1 MKLRSICIV
10 TSLMLCVS
18 PLAMAAPATQQEA
31 DRLAALFKP
40 FMGEAA
46 EILSVKPNGEHYDV
60 TLDLTALQKKSDPKS
75 PIKVP
80 PLLLKLEDQG
90 AGKWQAALAAPFEFS
105 GKETKDGKETEGAV
119 RVGGFSINGTFD
131 QTLGTFAAAKGGL
144 SDISFSIKEK
154 GAGSKV
160 HNFAFKMKD
169 MALDLNSGLT
179 QPIAAQADARFHIS
193 LTGISGDMDL
203 PPDEKMPQGLK
214 FSFAL
219 DSASRTLDLKGMR
232 TGALTKFVTLVK
244 KMEGKKEDDA
254 SRIETAQIL
263 RESLPLFD
271 TASVGSTL
279 YGLSVKTP
287 FGDAGLSS
295 LISDLSVNGVLPQG
309 RAQLIVALSGLTL
322 PAGLP
327 QEMLPKLA
335 VELMPQAMSIDL
347 SVTDYDLARP
357 VAMLLDHLEKSG
369 EEPSPEMEQLLLAG
383 LLPKGEVTVTLAPGS
398 YRSPALTVGYEGSM
412 AAGPVKMPF
421 GQAVISAKGLD
432 QVIELIKAAPKELEL
447 ENGIYGILAAKGFG
461 KVTEDGTVT
470 WKIETTRE
478 GEVSVNGVKM
488 PGTGGAD

>member
-1 MKLRSICIV
+1 MKPRSICIV
-10 TSLMLCVS
+10 TSLMVSVS

-31 DRLAALFKP
+31 DRLTALFRP
-40 FMGEAA
+40 FIGEAK

-60 TLDLTALQKKSDPKS
+60 KLDLTALQKKTEPAS

-80 PLLLKLEDQG
+80 PLLLELEDEG

-119 RVGGFSINGTFD
+119 RIGGFTVNGTFD
-131 QTLGTFAAAKGGL
+131 QSLGTFAAAKGSV
-144 SDISFSIKEK
+144 SDVSFSIQEK
-154 GAGSKV
+154 GAASEM
-160 HNFAFKMKD
+160 HNFSFKMKD

-179 QPIAAQADARFHIS
+179 QPIAAQADARFHIA
-193 LTGISGDMDL
+193 LTGISGDADL

-232 TGALTKFVTLVK
+232 TGALTKLIALVK

-254 SRIETAQIL
+254 SRIKTAQIL

-271 TASVGSTL
+271 TASFGSTL

-295 LISDLSVNGVLPQG
+295 VISDLSVNGIVPQG

-322 PAGLP
+322 PVGIP
-327 QEMLPKLA
+327 QEMLPRLA
-335 VELMPQAMSIDL
+335 VELMPQAMSIDV
-347 SVTDYDLARP
+347 SVSDYDLAAP

-369 EEPSPEMEQLLLAG
+369 EAPPPEMEQLLLAA

-412 AAGPVKMPF
+412 AAGPEKMPF
-421 GQAVISAKGLD
+421 GQALISAKGLD
-432 QVIELIKAAPKELEL
+432 KVIELIKAAPKELNL
-447 ENGIYGILAAKGFG
+447 DNGIYGILAAKGFG
-461 KVTEDGTVT
+461 KVDPDGAVT

-478 GEVSVNGVKM
+478 GAVSVNGVKM
-488 PGTGGAD
+488 PGTGAN

>member
-1 MKLRSICIV
+1 MKLRAIFAL
-10 TSLMLCVS
+10 TSLMLSAS
-18 PLAMAAPATQQEA
+18 PLALAAPATPQEA
-31 DRLAALFKP
+31 ERLTALFKP

-46 EILSVKPNGEHYDV
+46 GILSVTANGDHYDV
-60 TLDLTALQKKSDPKS
+60 KLDLMTLQKRTEPDSTLQL
-75 PIKVP
+75 P

-119 RVGGFSINGTFD
+119 RIGGFTVNGTFD
-131 QTLGTFAAAKGGL
+131 QTLGTFAAARGNV
-144 SDISFSIKEK
+144 SDVSFSVQEK
-154 GAGSKV
+154 GAASKL
-160 HNFAFKMKD
+160 HNFSFKMKD

-179 QPIAAQADARFHIS
+179 QPLAAQSDARFHIA
-193 LTGISGDMDL
+193 LTGISGDADL

-232 TGALTKFVTLVK
+232 TGALTKLIALVK
-244 KMEGKKEDDA
+244 KMQGKKEDDA

-271 TASVGSTL
+271 TVSFGSTL

-295 LISDLSVNGVLPQG
+295 VISDLSVNGIVPQG
-309 RAQLIVALSGLTL
+309 RAQLIAALSGLTL
-322 PAGLP
+322 PVGLP

-347 SVTDYDLARP
+347 SVSDYDLAAP
-357 VAMLLDHLEKSG
+357 AAMLLDQLEKSG
-369 EEPSPEMEQLLLAG
+369 DEPSPEMEQLLLAA
-383 LLPKGEVTVTLAPGS
+383 LLPKGEATLRLAPGS

-461 KVTEDGTVT
+461 KVAEDGTVT

-488 PGTGGAD
+488 PGTGGAN